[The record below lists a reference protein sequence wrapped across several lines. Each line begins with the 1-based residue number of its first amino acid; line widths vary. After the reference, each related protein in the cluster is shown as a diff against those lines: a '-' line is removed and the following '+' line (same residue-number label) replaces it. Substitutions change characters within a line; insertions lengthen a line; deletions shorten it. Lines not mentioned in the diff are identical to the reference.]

1 MKRQL
6 ISGGLTKA
14 LLQLNLTEK
23 EITTYVVLLERG
35 GSSIQEISRASG
47 INRVTTYAAIE
58 ALKAKGLVAESRRG
72 KRKLFIAENP
82 GSLANLMA
90 DERDELEKK
99 EKLFRN
105 EILPALEA
113 ININQEKKPQ
123 IKFFEGSAGIATIF
137 DEYIL
142 KASSVLDCGSYD
154 TALKVSTKEKELR
167 YIEEIRKKKIVFR
180 ALLEDTPLNHE
191 FADAGKGAL
200 HVKFLPSELKIS
212 ADTLIFG
219 QSVALI
225 SYEKATGTIIEDDT
239 IAKALKMYL
248 EFMWE
253 RL

>member
-6 ISGGLTKA
+6 ISGSLTKA

-23 EITTYVVLLERG
+23 EISTYVVLLERG
-35 GSSIQEISRASG
+35 GSSIQDISLSSG

-58 ALKAKGLVAESRRG
+58 ALKEKGLVAESRKG
-72 KRKLFIAENP
+72 KRKLFVAESP
-82 GSLANLMA
+82 TSLANLVA
-90 DERDELEKK
+90 EEKEQIENK

-123 IKFFEGSAGIATIF
+123 IKFFEGPAGIATIF

-167 YIEEIRKKKIVFR
+167 YIEEMRKRKIIFR
-180 ALLEDTPLNHE
+180 ALLEDTPLNRE
-191 FADAGKGAL
+191 FAEAGKGVL

-212 ADTLIFG
+212 ADIMIFG

-225 SYEKATGTIIEDDT
+225 SYEKATGIIIEDDT